1 MDVKALQRD
10 VHLQNDLSSFL
21 ENRLESFTSDIDL
34 LNEEIVSAV
43 KDGMNEVCPKIEQK
57 RKKVPWQDATLEHL
71 TKELRKSC
79 NNRDVRQVHKE
90 IKKRRKVL
98 KNEYYKEIADG
109 INTAAEAR

>member
-1 MDVKALQRD
+1 M
-10 VHLQNDLSSFL
+10 
-21 ENRLESFTSDIDL
+21 
-34 LNEEIVSAV
+34 
-43 KDGMNEVCPKIEQK
+43 
-57 RKKVPWQDATLEHL
+57 PWQDATLEHL

-109 INTAAEAR
+109 INTAAEAREVEKEFALMKKYSLL